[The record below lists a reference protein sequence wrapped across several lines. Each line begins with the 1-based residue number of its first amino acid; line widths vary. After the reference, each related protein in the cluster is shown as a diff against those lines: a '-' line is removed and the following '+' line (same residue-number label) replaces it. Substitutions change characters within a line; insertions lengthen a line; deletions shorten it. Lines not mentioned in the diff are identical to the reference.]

1 MVDTIYGVT
10 VVAYRKCGE
19 IVHTFMLD
27 NYSAAM
33 RGALLIADEYIK
45 SHGLHKV
52 FTINKRDDEY
62 YVALDLLNDDG
73 SIAYTFV
80 TTRKELK

>member
-1 MVDTIYGVT
+1 MIDSIYGVT
-10 VVAYRKCGE
+10 VVAYNNDE

-27 NYSAAM
+27 DYSAT
-33 RGALLIADEYIK
+33 RLGALLIADEYIK
-45 SHGLHKV
+45 SHGLHKIY
-52 FTINKRDDEY
+52 TIIKRDNEY

>member
-1 MVDTIYGVT
+1 MVDTICGVA
-10 VVAYRKCGE
+10 VVAYTNGE

-27 NYSAAM
+27 NYSATM

-52 FTINKRDDEY
+52 FTINKRDDEF

-80 TTRKELK
+80 THVRK

>member
-1 MVDTIYGVT
+1 MIDSIYGVT
-10 VVAYRKCGE
+10 VVAYNNDGD

-27 NYSAAM
+27 DYSAT
-33 RGALLIADEYIK
+33 RLGALLIADEYIK

-52 FTINKRDDEY
+52 FATTKRDDEFY
-62 YVALDLLNDDG
+62 LAIDLLNDDA